1 MRNQTMGHIY
11 ILTSPKGK
19 SYIGQTSRPIQKR
32 FKEHQ
37 LESSGCVAIYNA
49 IHKYGWENFEK
60 DYYECPDEDL
70 NKHEELMV
78 EVLDTL
84 SPNGYNLREGGGS
97 NGKMSEDS
105 KKKMSD
111 AKKGDKNPM
120 WGEQHSEET
129 RGKQSETQ
137 RGEKSHMYGKPLKE
151 STIQKMSESKIGEKN
166 HMWGEHHNEATKQKI
181 SETTLGEK
189 HHKSKRVYQY
199 DTEGNMIGSFGST
212 REAGRYLKN
221 DGTNIRACARSKN
234 RNKTAHGFKWSYSL
248 M

>member
-1 MRNQTMGHIY
+1 MGHIY
-11 ILTSPKGK
+11 ILTSPSGK

-49 IHKYGWENFEK
+49 IQFYGWENFEI

-78 EVLDTL
+78 EVLGTL
-84 SPNGYNLREGGGS
+84 APDGYNLKEGGGS
-97 NGKMSEDS
+97 HGKASMES
-105 KKKMSD
+105 KQKMSD

-120 WGEQHSEET
+120 WGEHHSEET
-129 RGKQSETQ
+129 REKQSEAQ
-137 RGEKSHMYGKPLKE
+137 RGEKHPMWGE
-151 STIQKMSESKIGEKN
+151 HHNEATIQKMRESKIGEKN
-166 HMWGEHHNEATKQKI
+166 HMWGEHHNETTKQRI

-189 HHKSKRVYQY
+189 NHRAKRVYQY
-199 DTEGNMIGSFGST
+199 DTEGNLIGSFGST

-221 DGTNIRACARSKN
+221 DGTHVRACARSKN